1 MMCQETPKFDM
12 DRARVK
18 AVSDYQFGTGA
29 GNAFL
34 DGEVSIIKSKST
46 GKIRNVLLNG
56 QHILSMRA
64 NDGFFTLR
72 PEGAHILMK
81 TFPAPKLRV
90 VVNDD
95 AIPFNREGK
104 NVFCSFV
111 EDCDKD
117 IKLMDEV
124 MVVDSSDNLIAI
136 GRAMMI
142 REEMLSFQTGI
153 AVKVREG
160 IKEA

>member
-1 MMCQETPKFDM
+1 M
-12 DRARVK
+12 
-18 AVSDYQFGTGA
+18 
-29 GNAFL
+29 
-34 DGEVSIIKSKST
+34 
-46 GKIRNVLLNG
+46 
-56 QHILSMRA
+56 
-64 NDGFFTLR
+64 
-72 PEGAHILMK
+72 
-81 TFPAPKLRV
+81 
-90 VVNDD
+90 NDD